1 MQPSNESDQQLQKD
15 FVTVTKLI
23 GGGGLAL
30 AGVVNVVSKT
40 YDSVFNFEELEVL
53 RTLAGAGA
61 LIAGL
66 LIVAEGI
73 VQDRS
78 V

>member
-30 AGVVNVVSKT
+30 AGVVNVVSQT
-40 YDSVFNFEELEVL
+40 YDSVFKFQELEVL
-53 RTLAGAGA
+53 SSIAGAVA
-61 LIAGL
+61 FSVGL
-66 LIVAEGI
+66 LLVIEGI